1 MEDALG
7 GGVEPRVFSD
17 EVSVEGVDAGCDE
30 LLRDE
35 EGSIIQ
41 V

>member
-7 GGVEPRVFSD
+7 GGVESRVFSD
-17 EVSVEGVDAGCDE
+17 EVSGEGVDAGGKE

-41 V
+41 I